1 MNPLIQFKKTP
12 ILRLLIA
19 LALVAAAAALTV
31 VAALATQQSGVTLGA
46 GTQKVPPTS
55 SKPKEQAPPGIASRG
70 PVFTFQTQTG
80 ALNEALKK
88 IIELRLQPSETTDEE
103 SRIIAAT
110 AQAEAAVKR
119 EPAAAAT
126 IILENL
132 RKLPSDDLTSHA
144 TLFSL
149 LYLVAQEDL
158 AIRYF
163 QEVAMTGPPRIV
175 DQPRKPERK
184 NSQADRPVE
193 NRYEQEDPHV
203 LVRYMAMSGLFTAA
217 RSGDPRAITAIL
229 ATVKSPHREVKMTA
243 VRYYYALSKSR
254 LRAKVQMR
262 ESLAPQDQYLLNL
275 Y

>member
-1 MNPLIQFKKTP
+1 MNPLTQFKKTP

-19 LALVAAAAALTV
+19 LTLVVAAALTV
-31 VAALATQQSGVTLGA
+31 VAALATQQSGVALGA

-55 SKPKEQAPPGIASRG
+55 SKPKEQAPAGIASRG

-149 LYLVAQEDL
+149 LYLVAQEDV

-163 QEVAMTGPPRIV
+163 QEVAMTGPPQIV

-184 NSQADRPVE
+184 NSQADRPVM
-193 NRYEQEDPHV
+193 NRYEQGDPHV
-203 LVRYMAMSGLFTAA
+203 LIRYMAMSGLFTAA
-217 RSGDPRAITAIL
+217 RSGDRRAITAIL
-229 ATVKSPHREVKMTA
+229 ATVKSPHREVKSTA

-254 LRAKVQMR
+254 LRAKVQLR
-262 ESLAPQDQYLLNL
+262 ESLAPRDQYLLNL